1 MVSGLLVGGLILLV
15 ILIRARKA
23 VGAVALSALGGA
35 AAMTAVNLT
44 GLITG
49 VVLPLNVFSLL
60 VCCLLGAPGV
70 ISLLVLQLFW

>member
-1 MVSGLLVGGLILLV
+1 
-15 ILIRARKA
+15 
-23 VGAVALSALGGA
+23 
-35 AAMTAVNLT
+35 MTAVNLT